1 MDEICISI
9 RMHFYAL
16 YLCIFII
23 CPVLVSLLKVRPVKS
38 HAIGVSVTHSS
49 TTSRSHAKKEKSH
62 ATFQICCLFSHAN
75 NKN

>member
-16 YLCIFII
+16 YFMYIHYLSS
-23 CPVLVSLLKVRPVKS
+23 LVSLLKVRPVKS
-38 HAIGVSVTHSS
+38 HAIGVSVMHLS

-62 ATFQICCLFSHAN
+62 ATFQI
-75 NKN
+75 